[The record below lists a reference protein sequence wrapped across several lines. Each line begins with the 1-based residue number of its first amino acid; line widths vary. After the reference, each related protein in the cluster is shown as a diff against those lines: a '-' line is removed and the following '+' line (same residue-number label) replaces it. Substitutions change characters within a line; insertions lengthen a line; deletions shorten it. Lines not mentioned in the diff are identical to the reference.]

1 MFSICWIFDG
11 DRTLLTDSH
20 AVIMR
25 SFPVSIPDFF
35 NRALRLLM
43 LFCKTG
49 ILRTTGFSL
58 QFRRLRGL
66 LLIWECVKRRGH
78 LLFLCESLR
87 IFGRCYVTMVDIGT
101 HLLTIGLYF
110 SNLSNFLWEAKP
122 RMACLA
128 QESCPSQLSLCALVS
143 SYLRGFL
150 YQAFVLMT
158 VAVAPSVDYFRV
170 FCTH

>member
-35 NRALRLLM
+35 SRALRLLM

-49 ILRTTGFSL
+49 ILRATGFSL

-66 LLIWECVKRRGH
+66 LLISECVMWRGH
-78 LLFLCESLR
+78 LFFLCGSLR

-101 HLLTIGLYF
+101 PLFTIGLYF
-110 SNLSNFLWEAKP
+110 P
-122 RMACLA
+122 ILA
-128 QESCPSQLSLCALVS
+128 TFCERQSQEWLVWRKRVVLHSCRSA
-143 SYLRGFL
+143 
-150 YQAFVLMT
+150 
-158 VAVAPSVDYFRV
+158 
-170 FCTH
+170 H